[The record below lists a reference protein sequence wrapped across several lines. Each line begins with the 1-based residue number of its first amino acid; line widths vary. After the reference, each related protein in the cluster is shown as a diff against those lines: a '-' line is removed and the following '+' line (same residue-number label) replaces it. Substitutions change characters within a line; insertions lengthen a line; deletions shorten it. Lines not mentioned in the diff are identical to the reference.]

1 MSFFSRVKNIIRSNI
16 NAQIDKFDG
25 NVESFDNFEYEENFA
40 DDFKEYVE
48 TPKEEPQHDIEREYS
63 AILEVRYGADLETIK
78 KSYKKLLKKYH
89 PDLYHNKPEKFD
101 KAQKLTEKL
110 NEAYSYFEKKY
121 E

>member
-1 MSFFSRVKNIIRSNI
+1 MSFFGRVKNIIRSNI
-16 NAQIDKFDG
+16 NAQIDKFDS
-25 NVESFDNFEYEENFA
+25 NFENFEYEEDFT
-40 DDFKEYVE
+40 DDFKEYAE
-48 TPKEEPQHDIEREYS
+48 IPKEEPQHDIEREYC